1 MALRRETERAAQRHL
16 RAADNR
22 TVPPRSVAAPARSR
36 NRPLVLIVEDDEKTA
51 AWLKLYLERSGC
63 ETLVCHNGV
72 HAPELADEA
81 MPDVILLDLMLPGAS
96 GFEICR
102 HLRATSRVPIILI
115 TARSAEEDRLRGFEC
130 GADDYVTKPFSPR
143 EVVARVNAVLRRTGD
158 APREPIAWGG
168 WSLDVGAH
176 EARAGAVLITLTR
189 VETRL
194 FGAML
199 RAPRRVF
206 AREELVAHMFGNAYE
221 GTDRVVDAHIKN
233 LRKKLDAAPGAAS
246 IQTVHGSGYRLAPT
260 DGSA

>member
-1 MALRRETERAAQRHL
+1 
-16 RAADNR
+16 
-22 TVPPRSVAAPARSR
+22 VPPRSVAAPARSR
-36 NRPLVLIVEDDEKTA
+36 HRPLALVVEDDDKTA

-63 ETLVCHNGV
+63 EALVCNNG
-72 HAPELADEA
+72 ARATELADEMA
-81 MPDVILLDLMLPGAS
+81 PDVILLDLMLPGAS

-115 TARSAEEDRLRGFEC
+115 TARSAEDDRLRGFEC

-143 EVVARVNAVLRRTGD
+143 EVVARVKAVLRRTGD
-158 APREPIAWGG
+158 TPQEPIAWGG

-176 EARAGAVLITLTR
+176 EARAGAVTVTLTR
-189 VETRL
+189 AEARL

-206 AREELVAHMFGNAYE
+206 ARRELVAHMFGDKYE
-221 GTDRVVDAHIKN
+221 GTERAVDAHIKN
-233 LRKKLDAAPGAAS
+233 LRKKLDVARGAAS
-246 IQTVHGSGYRLAPT
+246 IQTVHGSGYRLVPT